1 MSAVLAESPSGTAM
15 ALARQDTGAMAVY
28 GAMSNKL
35 EAIKELGDIYWKAN
49 VAGAKTKEQG
59 QCLALVC
66 MAKGIDPFTFAE
78 EYHMVDGKPT
88 LQAHNILKRI
98 RRAGHDVEWKSDLD
112 ATDKAEAVFTVGGRA
127 TTVRYSIAEAQ
138 KSVSSFAKDGS
149 PWQKT
154 PAAMLRAAVL
164 RKGAKA
170 LCPEVLTGEVDPEE
184 FPDAP
189 AKDGPSVISVTESP
203 AATEARRRELQA
215 MSTGGAVAESARPA
229 TQDPV
234 IDAQVEK
241 PNSNENPPF
250 EVPDRPAPSPENA
263 KLTGLLMEIEVV
275 AGKVGLTR
283 VQLEER
289 LKQANPS
296 FVGLENLEIGAAEQ
310 LLANLAAKVAAAG
323 NAGK

>member
-1 MSAVLAESPSGTAM
+1 MSTATSESPNGTAM
-15 ALARQDTGAMAVY
+15 ILAPQESGAMAVY
-28 GAMSNKL
+28 SGMSNKL

-49 VAGAKTKEQG
+49 VAGVKTKEQG
-59 QCLALVC
+59 QCLALAC

-112 ATDKAEAVFTVGGRA
+112 AADKAEAVFTVGGRS

-138 KSVSSFAKDGS
+138 KSVATFDKPGS
-149 PWQKT
+149 AWQKT

-184 FPDAP
+184 FPEATVKVGP
-189 AKDGPSVISVTESP
+189 AVISVAESP

-215 MSTGGAVAESARPA
+215 MSTGGNAATVEQAETSES
-229 TQDPV
+229 V

-241 PNSNENPPF
+241 PSATEAPPF

-310 LLANLAAKVAAAG
+310 LLANLTAKLAAAG